1 MAAEK
6 NHFRKPAPN
15 PKVSAWKIFLAL
27 QREHVTSRERVVI
40 ARLILVSFDNIA
52 QYKVFKTFGQS
63 KESPNQVKVYKFYTK
78 PYR

>member
-6 NHFRKPAPN
+6 NDFRKPAPN

-52 QYKVFKTFGQS
+52 
-63 KESPNQVKVYKFYTK
+63 TK
-78 PYR
+78 YLKLSVTQKRAQTK